1 MNVFATHDDVLDWTR
16 SVAYEIGFMAVIMR
30 SNTNIGIRGRTSF
43 VLIGCER
50 SGQYRTKKKDL
61 DEKIIVSDMTK
72 SMVTR
77 NILLTLKEHNANSYT
92 TIKQIYNARNV
103 YHSSIRDST
112 YKTNRYRMS
121 LLDIVGVTPT
131 RMTFSAAFAYL
142 LGSTTIL
149 RFFSSDMMHSLKLL
163 YQFVVS
169 ISHSLVGKKNA
180 WDYVMEA
187 WGSLVDCP
195 SEQEFDD
202 FLMKFEIVC
211 SPWPMFVDYVKQTWL
226 IPHKERFVKAW
237 TNKVESAHWALKRL
251 LQNSLGDLCT
261 VWEAMN
267 NMITLRHTKIK
278 ASFETSTHVV
288 EHVFKVTL
296 YKKLLGMVSRLR
308 FSDQRLSKLEVSIT
322 KEMETITKRFKEL
335 DVYGKVTLKIKL
347 WEISYPDLNSLCA
360 PPKKVKTKG
369 AQKQPMTKH
378 QRSTKLKRS
387 ASSSDQAK
395 PRRIMPMLDQFHPR
409 IHDSIEN
416 IVDVKADGNCG
427 YRAIVSLLVTMDKWM
442 NITDTGY
449 VIASK
454 YNVIL
459 VSLSLQQS
467 MTIFPLRSPP
477 PTNCSVHRVICIVH
491 VYGNHLVKGYLTT

>member
-1 MNVFATHDDVLDWTR
+1 MRGAHSLLCHFGGDVLFMVVHRQVMVVLVIDLAINDGDWTR

-43 VLIGCER
+43 VLIDCER

-103 YHSSIRDST
+103 YHSSIR
-112 YKTNRYRMS
+112 
-121 LLDIVGVTPT
+121 
-131 RMTFSAAFAYL
+131 
-142 LGSTTIL
+142 
-149 RFFSSDMMHSLKLL
+149 
-163 YQFVVS
+163 
-169 ISHSLVGKKNA
+169 VGKKNA

-195 SEQEFDD
+195 SEQEFDN

-237 TNKVESAHWALKRL
+237 TNKVMH
-251 LQNSLGDLCT
+251 LGNT
-261 VWEAMN
+261 TTN
-267 NMITLRHTKIK
+267 
-278 ASFETSTHVV
+278 
-288 EHVFKVTL
+288 
-296 YKKLLGMVSRLR
+296 RLR

-347 WEISYPDLNSLCA
+347 REISYPDLNSLCA

-378 QRSTKLKRS
+378 QRSTKCDPSYWEYVDALHSVQNSNSSVKRS

-427 YRAIVSLLVTMDKWM
+427 YRAIVSLLGMGEDSWFWFATIYLKNLQNGLMSISTCLVAL
-442 NITDTGY
+442 TD
-449 VIASK
+449 
-454 YNVIL
+454 
-459 VSLSLQQS
+459 
-467 MTIFPLRSPP
+467 LR
-477 PTNCSVHRVICIVH
+477 N
-491 VYGNHLVKGYLTT
+491 